1 MNVSDF
7 FLMCSE
13 SVTKRNKKF
22 LCKYSACNND
32 ICSVF
37 VNNALDELLQLSG
50 S

>member
-7 FLMCSE
+7 LI
-13 SVTKRNKKF
+13 VQRVGNQKKKKF
-22 LCKYSACNND
+22 LCKYNACYNND

-37 VNNALDELLQLSG
+37 VNNALDELSQLSG